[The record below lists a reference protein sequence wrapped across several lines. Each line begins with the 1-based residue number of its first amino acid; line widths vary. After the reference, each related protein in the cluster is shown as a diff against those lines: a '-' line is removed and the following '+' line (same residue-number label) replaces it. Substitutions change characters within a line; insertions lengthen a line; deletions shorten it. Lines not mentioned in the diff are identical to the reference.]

1 MKLHSFT
8 ICFLA
13 LILSSQRVKA
23 AAPSVSYDG
32 NVVSLSAENGSFGQ
46 VLELFK
52 QQTGLEYEI
61 PPEMRTERLPLLE
74 IKGLSVKAALLKVL
88 EGCNYDYI
96 LVAGPANPEKT
107 SRLLITG
114 KSTKIA
120 ATASAPGASTFNRRM
135 NQPVVEDPFGGTGE
149 VNFEDAGN
157 VQNDPAMNNPGAENL
172 PQGAVPTQ
180 PGVQPGAILPGQANP
195 GQPMQQPGVL
205 PQQQLGQPLQP
216 GQAPQ
221 QQPGQPLQPGQ
232 VPQQQPGQPSVQ
244 PQVLQPFPANT
255 KENDRRSPY

>member
-1 MKLHSFT
+1 MKLHFFT

-157 VQNDPAMNNPGAENL
+157 VQNDPGMENV
-172 PQGAVPTQ
+172 PQGAVPAQ

-221 QQPGQPLQPGQ
+221 QQPGQP
-232 VPQQQPGQPSVQ
+232 SVQ
-244 PQVLQPFPANT
+244 PQVLQPFSANT
-255 KENDRRSPY
+255 RENDRRSPY